1 MLTMAEVIDA
11 HTSLKASDVMWLE
24 HLVAEWHLLADLAFS
39 DLILWVPDVDDN
51 VFWACAQVRP
61 TTGPTALE
69 DDVVGEDVHYDPE
82 HQVTEAYLSHEIVKT
97 SGNQLSAGIPVDVHT
112 IPVVRDGRVIGIV
125 EAHTNRMG
133 VRAPGALED
142 AYLEAAD
149 VLSGMVHRCEY
160 PTDTDKSVPWVSP
173 RVGDGMI
180 RVKADGVVAYASP
193 NALSAYRRLGLT
205 ADLEG
210 ENLAHVTMAL
220 LRDRAPVEMSLPNV
234 LRGQGQQEVEVE
246 TADVQL
252 RLRIIKLADDAV
264 PVGQLVLCRDTTEL
278 RSRERQLVTKDAT
291 IREIHH
297 RVKNNLQ
304 TVAALLRLQARRISL
319 PEAKG
324 ALSDAM
330 KRVGA
335 IAVVHEILS
344 QAFDTAV
351 KFDDVADRLLRMV
364 VDVAATGEPV
374 QLKREGTF
382 GYVPADVATSLSLV
396 LTELCQN
403 AIEHG
408 LGQQRG
414 VVWVRPQQTD
424 GRLVVEVT
432 NDGEPLPPDFEIG
445 SSNSLGLSIVTT
457 LVDDLGGEFS
467 LRSGDKAVGTV
478 ARVSI
483 PLG

>member
-180 RVKADGVVAYASP
+180 RVKADGIVAYASP

-252 RLRIIKLADDAV
+252 RLRIIKLADDAG

-382 GYVPADVATSLSLV
+382 GYVPANVATSLSLV

>member
-1 MLTMAEVIDA
+1 MLTMAEVIA
-11 HTSLKASDVMWLE
+11 EHTALSPGDVAWLE

-39 DLILWVPDVDDN
+39 DLILWVPDVDEN

-69 DDVVGEDVHYDPE
+69 DDVVGEDVYYDNE
-82 HQVTEAYLSHEIVKT
+82 HLVTEAFMSGEIVLT
-97 SGNQLSAGIPVDVHT
+97 SGNQLNAGIPVDVHA
-112 IPVVRDGRVIGIV
+112 IPVVQDGRVLGVV
-125 EAHTNRMG
+125 EAHTNRLG

-142 AYLEAAD
+142 AYLEAAN
-149 VLSGMVHRCEY
+149 VLSGMVHRCEF
-160 PTDTDKSVPWVSP
+160 PSGGDKSVPWVSP

-180 RVKADGVVAYASP
+180 RVDADGMVTYASP
-193 NALSAYRRLGLT
+193 NAVSVYRRLGLT

-210 ENLAHVTMAL
+210 ENLAAVTMSL
-220 LRDRAPVEMSLPNV
+220 LRNRAPVEMALPTV
-234 LRGQGQQEVEVE
+234 LRGRGPLEVEIE
-246 TADVQL
+246 TPDVQL
-252 RLRIIKLADDAV
+252 RLRIINLNDAEE
-264 PVGQLVLCRDTTEL
+264 PCGQLVMCRDTTEL

-304 TVAALLRLQARRISL
+304 TVAALLRLQARRISS

-324 ALSDAM
+324 ALTDAM

-344 QAFDTAV
+344 QAFDTSV

-364 VDVAATGEPV
+364 VDVAATGGPV

-408 LGQQRG
+408 LGEERG
-414 VVWVRPQQTD
+414 VVWVKPRQSE
-424 GRLVVEVT
+424 GLLVVEVT
-432 NDGEPLPPDFEIG
+432 N
-445 SSNSLGLSIVTT
+445 
-457 LVDDLGGEFS
+457 
-467 LRSGDKAVGTV
+467 
-478 ARVSI
+478 
-483 PLG
+483 

>member
-1 MLTMAEVIDA
+1 MLTMAEVIA
-11 HTSLKASDVMWLE
+11 EHTQLRSAEVAWLE

-69 DDVVGEDVHYDPE
+69 DDVVGEDVSYDAE
-82 HQVTEAYLSHEIVKT
+82 HLVTEAYLSQLITHT
-97 SGNQLSAGIPVDVHT
+97 SNNQLNSGIPVDVHA
-112 IPVVRDGRVIGIV
+112 IPVVLRGKVIGIV

-142 AYLEAAD
+142 AYLEAANI
-149 VLSGMVHRCEY
+149 LSGMVHRAEF
-160 PTDTDKSVPWVSP
+160 PTGGDKSVPWVSP
-173 RVGDGMI
+173 RVGDGAI
-180 RVKADGVVAYASP
+180 RVLASGLVSYASP
-193 NALSAYRRLGLT
+193 NAVSAYRRLGLVF
-205 ADLEG
+205 DLEG
-210 ENLAHVTMAL
+210 ENLASVTMNL
-220 LRDRAPVEMSLPNV
+220 LSSRAPVEMALSNV
-234 LRGQGQQEVEVE
+234 LRGRGPREVEVE
-246 TADVQL
+246 TPEVQL
-252 RLRIIKLADDAV
+252 RLRIINLNDESG
-264 PVGQLVLCRDTTEL
+264 PSGQLVLCRDTTEL

-304 TVAALLRLQARRISL
+304 TVAALLRLQARRISS
-319 PEAKG
+319 PEAKD
-324 ALSDAM
+324 ALTDAM

-344 QAFDTAV
+344 QAFDTSV

-364 VDVAATGEPV
+364 VDVAATGSPV
-374 QLKREGTF
+374 QLRREGTF
-382 GYVPADVATSLSLV
+382 GFVPADVATSLSLV

-408 LGQQRG
+408 LGTDGG
-414 VVWVRPQQTD
+414 VVYVIPEQSD
-424 GRLVVEVT
+424 GRLVAEVT
-432 NDGEPLPPDFEIG
+432 NTGAPLPEDFSLG
-445 SSNSLGLSIVTT
+445 TSNSLGLSIVTT

-467 LRSGDKAVGTV
+467 LTTSDSGVGTV
-478 ARVSI
+478 ARVVI
-483 PLG
+483 PLA

>member
-1 MLTMAEVIDA
+1 MPTI
-11 HTSLKASDVMWLE
+11 
-24 HLVAEWHLLADLAFS
+24 
-39 DLILWVPDVDDN
+39 
-51 VFWACAQVRP
+51 VF
-61 TTGPTALE
+61 
-69 DDVVGEDVHYDPE
+69 
-82 HQVTEAYLSHEIVKT
+82 
-97 SGNQLSAGIPVDVHT
+97 
-112 IPVVRDGRVIGIV
+112 
-125 EAHTNRMG
+125 
-133 VRAPGALED
+133 
-142 AYLEAAD
+142 
-149 VLSGMVHRCEY
+149 
-160 PTDTDKSVPWVSP
+160 
-173 RVGDGMI
+173 
-180 RVKADGVVAYASP
+180 ASP
-193 NALSAYRRLGLT
+193 NALSASHRMGLT
-205 ADLEG
+205 SELEG
-210 ENLAHVTMAL
+210 HNLVAITRPLISDPFEAQELAGHVRDSLSGGSSMRLEVDAGGAAVL
-220 LRDRAPVEMSLPNV
+220 LRTLPLVVHGRADGAAVLIRDVTEVKRRDRALLS
-234 LRGQGQQEVEVE
+234 
-246 TADVQL
+246 
-252 RLRIIKLADDAV
+252 
-264 PVGQLVLCRDTTEL
+264 
-278 RSRERQLVTKDAT
+278 KDAT

>member
-69 DDVVGEDVHYDPE
+69 DDAVGEDVHYDPE

-252 RLRIIKLADDAV
+252 RLRIIKLADDAG

-478 ARVSI
+478 ARVLI